1 MHIIRS
7 LKTAVIGTFAAGFI
21 LSGTAGAAPIDVAR
35 VLDNGSAASQMF
47 SSGDLT
53 GTLTTLSASAFDAMT
68 VSQLTSNFDAIII
81 GCCDGTNINADWA
94 TRLLPYLNA
103 GGGIVWENPY
113 SANLSD
119 LAPAITANGP
129 TGPNGPWTIT
139 TTVAGLT
146 DGITNQ
152 FINNHIGI
160 TAFSSDFNVFLT
172 GGGGTVQGLYGEF
185 AGGGRMVLTGPDSFL
200 HSSRGAAG
208 ASGNQYNL
216 ALNSLNW
223 VTSGSASVPEPAA
236 MAFLCAGLAAIGFAR
251 HRRARGRDP
260 Q

>member
-1 MHIIRS
+1 MRLLRN
-7 LKTAVIGTFAAGFI
+7 LKTSLIGTVAAGLVI
-21 LSGTAGAAPIDVAR
+21 LATATSAPINVAR
-35 VLDNGSAASQMF
+35 VLDQGSAASQMF

-53 GTLTTLSASAFDAMT
+53 GTLTTLSASSFDAMT
-68 VSQLTSNFDAIII
+68 VSQLTSSFDAIVI
-81 GCCDGTNINADWA
+81 GCCDSTNINADWA
-94 TRLLPYLNA
+94 SRLLPYLNA

-113 SANLSD
+113 STNLSK

-139 TTVAGLT
+139 TTVAGIT
-146 DGITNQ
+146 DGITNE

-160 TAFSSDFNVFLT
+160 TAFSSEFSVFLT
-172 GGGGTVQGLYGEF
+172 GGSGSVQGLYGEF
-185 AGGGRMVLTGPDSFL
+185 SCGGRMVLTGPDSFL

-223 VTSGSASVPEPAA
+223 VTSGSASVPEPASFA
-236 MAFLCAGLAAIGFAR
+236 VLGLGLAGLCLTRRKRAA
-251 HRRARGRDP
+251 
-260 Q
+260 